1 MKKNMNT
8 LDRVLRVVVAVLLV
22 VLTMN
27 GTITGALAY
36 AAWAVAAVFALTSV
50 VSFCPL
56 YRLFGIST
64 CRTAH

>member
-1 MKKNMNT
+1 MKKNMST
-8 LDRVLRVVVAVLLV
+8 LDRVLRVLVAIVLV
-22 VLTMN
+22 ALTMN
-27 GTITGALAY
+27 GTITGTLAY

-56 YRLFGIST
+56 YRVFGIST